1 MPQQIP
7 AVSMCFLIASA
18 LFRKPGLTNFYQEVA
33 TMLYWVPIFSSV
45 TNKCILPSRWY
56 WENTR
61 FAPVKLELSKLTSGD
76 DILNTLMFGVGVQK
90 KIINHH
96 YKYDEADLTL

>member
-45 TNKCILPSRWY
+45 TNKCILPSR
-56 WENTR
+56 
-61 FAPVKLELSKLTSGD
+61 
-76 DILNTLMFGVGVQK
+76 
-90 KIINHH
+90 
-96 YKYDEADLTL
+96 